1 MCNIGEALSR
11 AFTPAGTGALEAQ
24 LEARQQA
31 ATDAATTATDALT
44 KAIADTSKASV
55 PVADNPSA
63 RMAGISEMSQVLAAH
78 GNAWSFG
85 NTPTAAPLV
94 ATKQLLGA

>member
-24 LEARQQA
+24 LAGQQQA
-31 ATDAATTATDALT
+31 ATNAAATATDALT
-44 KAIADTSKASV
+44 AAIKQTTQAAV

-63 RMAGISEMSQVLAAH
+63 RAASLTEMQRIMAAQ
-78 GNAWSFG
+78 GNTWSFG
-85 NTPTAAPLV
+85 NTPTAMPLV
-94 ATKQLLGA
+94 ATKQLMGA